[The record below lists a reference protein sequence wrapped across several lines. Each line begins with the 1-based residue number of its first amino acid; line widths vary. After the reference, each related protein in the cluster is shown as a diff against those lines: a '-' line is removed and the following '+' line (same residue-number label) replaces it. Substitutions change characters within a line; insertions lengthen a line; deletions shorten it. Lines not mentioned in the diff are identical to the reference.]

1 MSGCD
6 VYQFQS
12 IDRPL
17 TEKERKE
24 IGSWSSRSYPT
35 ATSATFI
42 YHYGSFRQNLE
53 DALAGYFDAL
63 LHFSSW
69 GTKRLLFR
77 VPKNLIDIKA
87 LRLYQIDANYD
98 YECGF
103 SILPKKEYFL
113 LDFTWSEEEGSWIE
127 EEEYQVGDLIAL
139 RNDIIQGDYRS
150 LYLFWLKLAASKK
163 ELGEE
168 DYDNPD
174 DYDEDEVDTVPP
186 PIPPNLNKLSGA
198 LSAFIELF
206 EINKDLI
213 AAAKQASKEVKA
225 PEMDY
230 EKLVKQL
237 SEKERIDFLIRLAK
251 GEVRVDLQ
259 LQKRLQDLYKS
270 TSKTT
275 SKPSKQ
281 FSIQELKEQ
290 QKVEKKKRKE
300 TEAQAAK
307 EAHRQKMLTLSREV
321 KAHWGT
327 VSYNLDRKT
336 GKAYDIATETLK
348 DLQDLAIFQDKVEE
362 FKEKM
367 AEIREEYGRS
377 KVLLVRFMKA
387 GLF

>member
-35 ATSATFI
+35 ATSATFV
-42 YHYGSFRQNLE
+42 YHYGSFRQDVE
-53 DALAGYFDAL
+53 DAITGYFDAL

-77 VPKNLIDIKA
+77 IPKNLIDIEA
-87 LRLYQIDANYD
+87 LRPYQIDANYD
-98 YECGF
+98 YDCGL
-103 SILPKKEYFL
+103 SIIPKKEYFL
-113 LDFTWSEEEGSWIE
+113 LDFTWSEEGGGWIE
-127 EEEYQVGDLIAL
+127 EDDYQVGDLITL

-163 ELGEE
+163 ELGKE
-168 DYDNPD
+168 DYDDYN
-174 DYDEDEVDTVPP
+174 DYDEDEVGVTAA

-198 LSAFIELF
+198 LSVFIQLF
-206 EINKDLI
+206 EIDKDLI
-213 AAAKQASKEVKA
+213 AAAKQASKEEKA

-237 SEKERIDFLIRLAK
+237 PEKERVDFLVRLVK
-251 GEVRVDLQ
+251 GEARMDLQ

-270 TSKTT
+270 STKTP
-275 SKPSKQ
+275 SKPNRQ

-290 QKVEKKKRKE
+290 QEVEKKKRKE
-300 TEAQAAK
+300 AEAQAAK
-307 EAHRQKMLTLSREV
+307 EAHHQKMLTLGREV
-321 KAHWGT
+321 KAHWRT
-327 VSYNLDRKT
+327 VFYNLDRKT

-348 DLQDLAIFQDKVEE
+348 DLQDLAIFQGKVEE

-367 AEIREEYGRS
+367 VEIRKNYGRS
-377 KVLLVRFMKA
+377 KVLLERFMKK